1 MNKVGLIN
9 KLVENGMPCSEAIHA
24 VGAVI
29 TAMAD
34 TLSTGESI
42 YLRGLGTFRVKEAKE
57 KQARNITAGTPIT
70 VPAHKTVKFILSKK
84 IKDALK

>member
-1 MNKVGLIN
+1 MNKVGLVE
-9 KLVENGMPCSEAIHA
+9 KLVENGISCSVAIHA

-70 VPAHKTVKFILSKK
+70 IPDHKTVKFILSSK
-84 IKDALK
+84 IKQHLK